1 MARRDDEGPGPGAT
15 GEWEPLLSDLERRRD
30 AAREMGGPEKLA
42 ARRRSERLDARQ
54 RIDALCDPGSFQ
66 EIGTLVGGVA
76 RGAGASVPADALV
89 TGMGSVDGRPFL
101 VGSEDFTVMGGSI
114 GLGTH
119 AKRVRLARLAAQ
131 ERLPLVMLL
140 EGAGERVS
148 NSLERY
154 PYAPN
159 DLQALAELS
168 GLVPTVAVVMGASAG
183 HGALTAPL
191 MDWVVMVEGAALFS
205 AGPPL
210 VEAATGERVDKES
223 LGGARVH
230 TEQSGVAHNRAEDE
244 VEALAL
250 VRRYLSYFPSN
261 AWQHP
266 PRSDADDGPRAL
278 DDLLDLI
285 PPNPRKPYDVRAV
298 VERVADRGSVL
309 EVQPGWG
316 ASVVTALARLCGQP
330 VGIVANQPLVR
341 AGAIDRD
348 AGEKAARFIEIADA
362 FHLPL
367 VFLADNPGVLAGSAA
382 PGRPHV
388 RRPGAGSRS
397 EAPRDPAQGVRIRQL
412 PDGDEPLRRADP
424 HPGVSRRHPGRDAR
438 RRRRQRRGS
447 RSGHPGAPG
456 CPRGGRA
463 LGLRRHDGLR
473 RGHRPPGAAQCAAD
487 GAAPGRGA
495 RRRAAAA
502 GAQARHPPLS
512 APPPGPAG
520 RAPGAEP
527 PRRRDRRAPRR
538 SPCPSRSAA
547 RCRVGRR

>member
-1 MARRDDEGPGPGAT
+1 
-15 GEWEPLLSDLERRRD
+15 
-30 AAREMGGPEKLA
+30 MGGPEKLA
-42 ARRRSERLDARQ
+42 ARRRSGRLDARQ

-76 RGAGASVPADALV
+76 RGATAAVPADALV
-89 TGMGSVDGRPFL
+89 AGMGSVEGRPLL

-298 VERVADRGSVL
+298 VEQVADRGSVL

-367 VFLADNPGVLAGSAA
+367 VFLADNPGVLAGSVAEREGVLRLAA
-382 PGRPHV
+382 RMYAAQARVRGPKLHV
-388 RRPGAGSRS
+388 TLRKAFGFGSSLMAMNPFDGQTLTLAFPGATLGAMPAAGGGS
-397 EAPRDPAQGVRIRQL
+397 
-412 PDGDEPLRRADP
+412 
-424 HPGVSRRHPGRDAR
+424 
-438 RRRRQRRGS
+438 
-447 RSGHPGAPG
+447 
-456 CPRGGRA
+456 
-463 LGLRRHDGLR
+463 
-473 RGHRPPGAAQCAAD
+473 
-487 GAAPGRGA
+487 
-495 RRRAAAA
+495 AA
-502 GAQARHPPLS
+502 GADPDTQARLDSREAGGPWGS
-512 APPPGPAG
+512 ADTMGYDEVIDPRELRNALLTGLRLAG
-520 RAPGAEP
+520 GRVAEP
-527 PRRRDRRAPRR
+527 PQPVRRLGIHP
-538 SPCPSRSAA
+538 
-547 RCRVGRR
+547 